1 MLRPRATDTEAEEQ
15 MTKAQ
20 KVRKA
25 VIPAAGLGTRFLP
38 ATKAQPKEM
47 LPLLDKPAI
56 QYVVEEAVHVG
67 ITDIL
72 IITGRGKRSIEDH
85 FDRSIELEHFLES
98 KGKFDELKQVRE
110 ISDMATIHYIRQ
122 RDPLGLGH
130 AVAVAEDHVGDEPFA
145 VLLGDDIMAE
155 SNPLLSEMLR
165 VHERYGRSVLAA
177 MQVFRDE
184 ISLYGCIEPEFV
196 EEDRLARV
204 LSIVEKPDPDAAP
217 SNLAAIGRYVLTP
230 EIFGAI
236 RQLEP
241 GVGGEIQLTD
251 AINLLAQE
259 QAVYAHVF
267 EGGRFDVGN
276 KLDYVKATIELA
288 IDREDVGKDLRRWL
302 ADLVERKK
310 LL

>member
-1 MLRPRATDTEAEEQ
+1 
-15 MTKAQ
+15 MT

-56 QYVVEEAVHVG
+56 QYVIEEAVRVG

-85 FDRSIELEHFLES
+85 FDRSIELEYFLES
-98 KGKFDELKQVRE
+98 RGKFEELKQVRE
-110 ISDMATIHYIRQ
+110 ISDMASIHYIRQ

-130 AVAVAEDHVGDEPFA
+130 AVAVAEEHVGDEPFA
-145 VLLGDDIMAE
+145 VLLGDDIMTE
-155 SNPLLSEMLR
+155 SNPLLAEMLR
-165 VHERYGRSVLAA
+165 VHDRYGRSVLAA
-177 MQVFRDE
+177 MEVSRDDV
-184 ISLYGCIEPEFV
+184 SLYGCIEPEFV
-196 EEDRLARV
+196 EERLARV
-204 LSIVEKPDPDAAP
+204 ISIVEKPTPEDAP

-230 EIFGAI
+230 EVFGAL
-236 RQLEP
+236 RHLEP
-241 GVGGEIQLTD
+241 GVGGEVQLTD
-251 AINLLAQE
+251 AINALAQE

-267 EGGRFDVGN
+267 EGGRFDIGN
-276 KLDYVKATIELA
+276 KLDYVKATIEIA
-288 IDREDVGKDLRRWL
+288 IDREDLGKDLKRWL

-310 LL
+310 LM

>member
-1 MLRPRATDTEAEEQ
+1 MDRNIRGYAPSPMGA
-15 MTKAQ
+15 
-20 KVRKA
+20 VRKA

-56 QYVVEEAVHVG
+56 QYVVEEAVHAG
-67 ITDIL
+67 LTDIL

-98 KGKFDELKQVRE
+98 KGKFEELKQVRE
-110 ISDMATIHYIRQ
+110 ITDMASIHYIRQ

-130 AVAVAEDHVGDEPFA
+130 AVSVAEDHVGREPFA

-155 SNPLLSEMLR
+155 TNPLLSEMLR

-177 MQVFRDE
+177 MEVSREE
-184 ISLYGCIEPEFV
+184 IRLYGCIEPEFV
-196 EEDRLARV
+196 EDRLARV
-204 LSIVEKPDPDAAP
+204 LSVVEKPEPDNAP

-230 EIFGAI
+230 EIFDAL
-236 RQLEP
+236 RDVEP

-251 AINLLAQE
+251 AINALAQQ

-276 KLDYVKATIELA
+276 KLDYMKAMIELA
-288 IDREDVGKDLRRWL
+288 IDREDVGKELKRWL
-302 ADLVERKK
+302 ADLVQRKK

>member
-1 MLRPRATDTEAEEQ
+1 MP
-15 MTKAQ
+15 KVQ

-56 QYVVEEAVHVG
+56 QYVVEEAVRVG
-67 ITDIL
+67 LTDIL

-110 ISDMATIHYIRQ
+110 ITDMATIHYIRQ

-130 AVAVAEDHVGDEPFA
+130 AVAVAEEHVGDEPFA

-155 SNPLLSEMLR
+155 SNPLLAEMLR
-165 VHERYGRSVLAA
+165 IHERYGRSVLAA

-184 ISLYGCIEPEFV
+184 IGLYGCIEPEFV

-204 LSIVEKPDPDAAP
+204 LSIVEKPDPDSAP

-230 EIFGAI
+230 EIFEAL
-236 RQLEP
+236 RQVEP

-251 AINLLAQE
+251 AINRLAQE

-288 IDREDVGKDLRRWL
+288 IDREDIGKELRRWL
-302 ADLVERKK
+302 AELVERRK

>member
-1 MLRPRATDTEAEEQ
+1 
-15 MTKAQ
+15 MT

-47 LPLLDKPAI
+47 LPILDKPAI
-56 QYVVEEAVHVG
+56 QYVVEEAVRSG
-67 ITDIL
+67 LTDIL

-85 FDRSIELEHFLES
+85 FDRSIELEYFLEA

-122 RDPLGLGH
+122 RDALGLGH
-130 AVAVAEDHVGDEPFA
+130 AVSVAEEHVGDEPFA
-145 VLLGDDIMAE
+145 VLLGDDIIAE

-177 MQVFRDE
+177 MQVSRDE
-184 ISLYGCIEPEFV
+184 IELYGSIEPEYV
-196 EEDRLARV
+196 EEERLARV
-204 LSIVEKPDPDAAP
+204 LSVVEKPKPENAP
-217 SNLAAIGRYVLTP
+217 STLAAIGRYVLTP
-230 EIFGAI
+230 EVF
-236 RQLEP
+236 RVLRTLEP

-251 AINLLAQE
+251 AINVLAQE
-259 QAVYAHVF
+259 QAVYAYVF

-276 KLDYVKATIELA
+276 KLDAVKATIELA
-288 IDREDVGKDLRRWL
+288 IDRDDIGKELRRWI

-310 LL
+310 LI

>member
-1 MLRPRATDTEAEEQ
+1 
-15 MTKAQ
+15 MT

-56 QYVVEEAVHVG
+56 QYVIEEAVRVG

-98 KGKFDELKQVRE
+98 RGKFDELKQVRE
-110 ISDMATIHYIRQ
+110 ITDMASIHYIRQ

-130 AVAVAEDHVGDEPFA
+130 AVAVAEEHVGDEPFA
-145 VLLGDDIMAE
+145 VLLGDDIMTE
-155 SNPLLSEMLR
+155 SNPLLAEMLR
-165 VHERYGRSVLAA
+165 VHDRYGRSVLAA
-177 MQVFRDE
+177 MEVSRDDV
-184 ISLYGCIEPEFV
+184 SLYGCIEPEFV
-196 EEDRLARV
+196 EERLARV
-204 LSIVEKPDPDAAP
+204 ISIVEKPTPENAP

-230 EIFGAI
+230 EIFDTL
-236 RQLEP
+236 RHLEP
-241 GVGGEIQLTD
+241 GVGGEVQLTD
-251 AINLLAQE
+251 AINALAQE

-267 EGGRFDVGN
+267 EGGRFDIGN
-276 KLDYVKATIELA
+276 KLDYVKATIEIA
-288 IDREDVGKDLRRWL
+288 IDREDLGKDLKRWL

-310 LL
+310 LM